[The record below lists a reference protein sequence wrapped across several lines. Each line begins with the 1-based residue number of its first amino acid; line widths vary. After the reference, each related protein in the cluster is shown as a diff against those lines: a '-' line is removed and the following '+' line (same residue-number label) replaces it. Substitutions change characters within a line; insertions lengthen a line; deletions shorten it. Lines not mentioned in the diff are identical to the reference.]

1 MMCQEELPKL
11 VSTPLLR
18 EFPLGTCI
26 PGNLSEG
33 LGRLK
38 VLMVPRITRNTVI
51 MWAPGLVGPVS
62 SVIKDIVFFS
72 LCFAVIS
79 VGMKPTEE

>member
-11 VSTPLLR
+11 ISTPLLR

-26 PGNLSEG
+26 PRNLSEG

-38 VLMVPRITRNTVI
+38 VLMVPHVTRNTVI
-51 MWAPGLVGPVS
+51 MWAPGLVG
-62 SVIKDIVFFS
+62 SVAQQHHQGHSFFQS
-72 LCFAVIS
+72 LLCRHQCWHEAN
-79 VGMKPTEE
+79 